1 MCFLSRCDL
10 HLCGNQNMN
19 FHSYHFRGWLPF
31 IQACKRIMVET
42 QDSRRTQFVR
52 MTGLKLALKIQTITT
67 NQGLNVDTVNWA
79 DRATEAWA
87 YGKELTLDC
96 RGKPVKQLKSLVSLL
111 KYWIQ

>member
-1 MCFLSRCDL
+1 MIIYFLLSEHELSLSIRIT
-10 HLCGNQNMN
+10 MVN
-19 FHSYHFRGWLPF
+19 FNVSFESPCRDHIFLAITS
-31 IQACKRIMVET
+31 
-42 QDSRRTQFVR
+42 
-52 MTGLKLALKIQTITT
+52 LKLALKIQTITT